1 MKKVAFIQ
9 SEFAFTP
16 ELKKKYLDNIL
27 LLTSTNVENIYKFIK
42 KNANNKNIYK
52 YVLYLNSKVTSELI
66 DYLYI
71 KKKKSSKA
79 KKMLSKCILVAT
91 LSNADVVIQKNIE
104 KKTNIYFSLSPISI
118 VLSAFNGI
126 PPNRLMLVVSDTTS
140 PYYEQIFNINITP
153 KYKISQL
160 TVEII
165 NQFAL
170 TGSNITMALN
180 TPEEYEKITQLILQS
195 NFTRQLSVIEIEY
208 VNILSPLF
216 NKLSSITTSSS
227 GVALCGNVNIYNDLN
242 KYLLYQNNALMLVYL
257 YKEWENFIKRNI
269 ISIQSPNYNISVVY
283 DIN

>member
-1 MKKVAFIQ
+1 MKKIALIQ
-9 SEFAFTP
+9 SEFTFTP
-16 ELKKKYLDNIL
+16 ELKKKYLDNIPL
-27 LLTSTNVENIYKFIK
+27 FTSTNVNNIYKFIK

-52 YVLYLNSKVTSELI
+52 YVLYLNSNVTNELI

-91 LSNADVVIQKNIE
+91 LSNADVVRQKNIE

-118 VLSAFNGI
+118 VLLVFNEI
-126 PPNRLMLVVSDTTS
+126 PPNRVMLVVSDVTS
-140 PYYEQIFNINITP
+140 PYYEQIYNINITP

-160 TVEII
+160 TVENI
-165 NQFAL
+165 NQLAL
-170 TGSNITMALN
+170 TGSNITIALN

-208 VNILSPLF
+208 VDLLRPLF
-216 NKLSSITTSSS
+216 NKLSSIITISS

-242 KYLLYQNNALMLVYL
+242 KYLLYPNDALMLIYL
-257 YKEWENFIKRNI
+257 YKEWKNLIKKNI
-269 ISIQSPNYNISVVY
+269 ISIQSLNYNSSVVY

>member
-1 MKKVAFIQ
+1 
-9 SEFAFTP
+9 
-16 ELKKKYLDNIL
+16 
-27 LLTSTNVENIYKFIK
+27 
-42 KNANNKNIYK
+42 
-52 YVLYLNSKVTSELI
+52 
-66 DYLYI
+66 
-71 KKKKSSKA
+71 
-79 KKMLSKCILVAT
+79 
-91 LSNADVVIQKNIE
+91 
-104 KKTNIYFSLSPISI
+104 
-118 VLSAFNGI
+118 
-126 PPNRLMLVVSDTTS
+126 MLVVSDTIS
-140 PYYEQIFNINITP
+140 PYYEQIYNIDITP

-160 TVEII
+160 TVENI

-227 GVALCGNVNIYNDLN
+227 GVALCGNINIYNDLN
-242 KYLLYQNNALMLVYL
+242 KYLLYQNNSLMLVYL

-283 DIN
+283 DVN

>member
-1 MKKVAFIQ
+1 MKKVALIQ
-9 SEFAFTP
+9 SELTFTP
-16 ELKKKYLDNIL
+16 ELKKKYLDNIP

-42 KNANNKNIYK
+42 NNANNKNIYK
-52 YVLYLNSKVTSELI
+52 YVLYLNSNVTSELI

-91 LSNADVVIQKNIE
+91 LSNADVVRQKNIE

-118 VLSAFNGI
+118 VLSAFNAI
-126 PPNRLMLVVSDTTS
+126 PPNRLMLVVSDAIN
-140 PYYEQIFNINITP
+140 PYYEQIYNIDITP

-160 TVEII
+160 TVEKI

-170 TGSNITMALN
+170 MGSNITMALN

-195 NFTRQLSVIEIEY
+195 NFTRQLSVIEIKY

-227 GVALCGNVNIYNDLN
+227 GVALCGNVNTYNDLN
-242 KYLLYQNNALMLVYL
+242 KYLLYPNDALMLIYL
-257 YKEWENFIKRNI
+257 YKEWEKFIKRNI

-283 DIN
+283 DIK